1 MISQETRERAEGRA
15 REFHHRDNKLKN
27 ARGEELFTGRLLVL
41 AIECQLGRKL
51 EAALRQ
57 RGKAAWE
64 AYLETEGISQEK
76 AEEYMHMAAA
86 VDGWQGTTCKD
97 SSH

>member
-1 MISQETRERAEGRA
+1 LISQETRERAEGRA

-27 ARGEELFTGRLLVL
+27 AWGEELFTGRLLTL
-41 AIECQLGRKL
+41 AMEYSLGRKL

-57 RGKAAWE
+57 RGEAAWE
-64 AYLETEGISQEK
+64 AYLQTEAISREE